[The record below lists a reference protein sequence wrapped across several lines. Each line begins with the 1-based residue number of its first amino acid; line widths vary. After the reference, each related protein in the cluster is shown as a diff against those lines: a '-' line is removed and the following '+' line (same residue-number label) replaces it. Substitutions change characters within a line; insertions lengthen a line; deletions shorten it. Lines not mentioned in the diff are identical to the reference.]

1 MILAVSQ
8 KSSRFLV
15 LLLCLI
21 ISSLSIARVP
31 IEQQEYIESLN
42 YRPLFNSKTLQI
54 ATDSLNNNW
63 IKGQIDEDILF
74 SPLIFQIPNSH
85 IFSYDLYAYNVNKLH
100 LIPQNLDSRGE
111 FVKSRFAHH
120 YIVTDN
126 TTYYLNLKQYP
137 LKNLNILAQERSQF
151 TSHEAK
157 QLLYIGNYYGLATL
171 TIFINFIF
179 YFIFRDNRFLSYCAL
194 QIVIFISLFYEDGMF
209 YYISDATWEM
219 PYLQA
224 WNLPLIS
231 LCICIFTL
239 HFLDFKHFF
248 LQYRTLFITL
258 FILIFTLSLVF
269 TFYSEPFLL
278 DTIVLLSFIP
288 PLFCLILTATQ
299 LNKNVYA
306 KFLFLTFSTLLLV
319 AMGYLLHLTLE
330 GDIFSFFTINS
341 VRLVCT
347 FGILIITSTIIYKVK
362 EIQNQNYDYRKEIE
376 NHLVR
381 LDKSSTYSKRS
392 KEFSPLDALRIKHN
406 LTQRETEVLTCLWE
420 GMSNTQISQKLFI
433 SVNTVK
439 YHVNNLYN
447 KLEIKNRTQAIFL
460 KKSLSK

>member
-1 MILAVSQ
+1 MILPLTQ
-8 KSSRFLV
+8 KPLRFLV

-21 ISSLSIARVP
+21 ISSISMARVP
-31 IEQQEYIESLN
+31 IEQQSYIESLN
-42 YRPLFNSKTLQI
+42 YRPLFDSTTLQV
-54 ATDSLNNNW
+54 ATDSLNNTW
-63 IKGQIDEDILF
+63 IKGQIESDILF

-111 FVKSRFAHH
+111 FIKSRFAHH

-126 TTYYLNLKQYP
+126 TTYYLNLKQYST
-137 LKNLNILAQERSQF
+137 KNLNILATERSQF

-157 QLLYIGNYYGLATL
+157 QLLYIGNYYGLAIL

-209 YYISDATWEM
+209 YYFSDATWEM

-231 LCICIFTL
+231 LSICIFTL
-239 HFLDFKHFF
+239 QFLDFKHFF
-248 LQYRTLFITL
+248 LQYRTLFISL
-258 FILIFTLSLVF
+258 FVLIFTLSF
-269 TFYSEPFLL
+269 IYTFYSESFLL

-299 LNKNVYA
+299 ITKNVYA
-306 KFLFLTFSTLLLV
+306 KFLFITFSTLLIV
-319 AMGYLLHLTLE
+319 AMGYILDLTIE
-330 GDIFSFFTINS
+330 GDLFSFFTINS
-341 VRLVCT
+341 VRLVCA

-362 EIQNQNYDYRKEIE
+362 EIQNQNNDYRREIE
-376 NHLVR
+376 NHLAKIDR
-381 LDKSSTYSKRS
+381 PSEYSRRN

-406 LTQRETEVLTCLWE
+406 LTQRESEVLSCMWD

-447 KLEIKNRTQAIFL
+447 KLEIKNRTQAIIL
-460 KKSLSK
+460 KKTLSK